1 MKQVQKPKKPLVIYY
16 LIAFIVLIL
25 LNWFVFPMFMGS
37 NVTEVDYG
45 TFLTMIEERQV
56 SKVQLEG
63 DTIFFM
69 DKSEEPQ
76 QYETTTFDD
85 PELVNRLEE
94 AGCEFGRV
102 AQEQMNPI
110 LSMLISIVIP
120 VLIFW
125 GLGQL
130 LTRQM
135 MKKMGGGSGNQF
147 MQFGKSNA
155 KVYVESTTGI
165 TFNDVAGED
174 EAKELLTE
182 IVDFLHNPGK
192 YQEIGAV
199 CPKGAL
205 LVGPPGTG
213 KTLLAKAVAGEA
225 NVPFFSIS
233 GSEFVEMFVGMG
245 ASKVRDLFKQANEK
259 APCIVFID
267 EIDTIGKKRD
277 SQGYSGNDEREQTLN
292 QLLTEMDGFDAS
304 KGVVILAATN
314 RPDSLD
320 PALLRPGRF
329 DRRIPVE
336 LPDLKGREEILR
348 VHARKVKLSDDV
360 DFNAIA
366 RAASGASG
374 AELANMVNEAALHAV
389 RDNRK
394 FVTQADLE
402 ESIEVVIAGY
412 QKKNKVLS
420 TKEKLIVSYH
430 EIGHALVAA
439 LQTNSAPV
447 TKITII
453 PRTSGALGYTMQVD
467 EEERNL
473 MSKEEIENK
482 IATLTGGRC
491 AEELI
496 FGSVTTGASNDIEQA
511 TKLARAMITRFGMS
525 DRFGMVALETQVN
538 PYLGGDSS
546 LSCSPDTASTIDAMV
561 VETVKQA
568 YDRALKLLS
577 DNKGKL
583 HELAK
588 YLYEKETITGE
599 EFMYI
604 LNKKEYLEEKS

>member
-45 TFLTMIEERQV
+45 TFLNMIEERQV

-213 KTLLAKAVAGEA
+213 KTLLAKAQEKQMFLSSRSQALISWRCSWEWALPKCVT
-225 NVPFFSIS
+225 FSS
-233 GSEFVEMFVGMG
+233 
-245 ASKVRDLFKQANEK
+245 R
-259 APCIVFID
+259 
-267 EIDTIGKKRD
+267 
-277 SQGYSGNDEREQTLN
+277 QTRRL
-292 QLLTEMDGFDAS
+292 
-304 KGVVILAATN
+304 
-314 RPDSLD
+314 
-320 PALLRPGRF
+320 PA
-329 DRRIPVE
+329 
-336 LPDLKGREEILR
+336 
-348 VHARKVKLSDDV
+348 
-360 DFNAIA
+360 
-366 RAASGASG
+366 
-374 AELANMVNEAALHAV
+374 
-389 RDNRK
+389 
-394 FVTQADLE
+394 
-402 ESIEVVIAGY
+402 
-412 QKKNKVLS
+412 
-420 TKEKLIVSYH
+420 
-430 EIGHALVAA
+430 
-439 LQTNSAPV
+439 
-447 TKITII
+447 
-453 PRTSGALGYTMQVD
+453 
-467 EEERNL
+467 
-473 MSKEEIENK
+473 
-482 IATLTGGRC
+482 
-491 AEELI
+491 
-496 FGSVTTGASNDIEQA
+496 
-511 TKLARAMITRFGMS
+511 
-525 DRFGMVALETQVN
+525 
-538 PYLGGDSS
+538 SS
-546 LSCSPDTASTIDAMV
+546 LSTRSILLARKGTARDTAEMMRGS
-561 VETVKQA
+561 
-568 YDRALKLLS
+568 RP
-577 DNKGKL
+577 
-583 HELAK
+583 
-588 YLYEKETITGE
+588 
-599 EFMYI
+599 
-604 LNKKEYLEEKS
+604 